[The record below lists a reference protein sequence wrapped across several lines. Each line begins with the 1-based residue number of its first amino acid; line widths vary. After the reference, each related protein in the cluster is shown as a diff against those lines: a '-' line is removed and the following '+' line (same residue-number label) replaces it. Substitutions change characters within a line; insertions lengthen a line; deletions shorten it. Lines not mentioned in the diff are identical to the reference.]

1 MDRPH
6 TLTLRT
12 KSLLIT
18 GGVALLCCTAQI
30 PGPVHATSVKSDQ
43 QQVASAKNTAQK
55 ADTALQQ
62 AQQLLQST
70 EQQLKQLST
79 KITSLN
85 STITQD
91 TVKVDAIN
99 MKLQMQESL
108 LVNLTRAAY
117 ESGSDSSLIYL
128 LSSSSFSQ
136 AMDREVNIENTMQ
149 FNESIVNSINH
160 ERKQA
165 QDALNEAL
173 AAQSELQMKIEQ
185 ANTARLVLSAEE
197 EQFVRADKAAWNNV
211 AAAQANLAVAQYEQ
225 AASAARQAAAAVP
238 TPLPT
243 PSSPVQH
250 APTSTPTPTPTPA
263 PTPTPSPSPTPPP
276 APAVKIS
283 YTPTGSVLYMPIS
296 TSVDPFTSL
305 TNLTLPSGE
314 NAATLNAFLQGT
326 ALAGLGQYFIEAEQQ
341 YHVSARYL
349 LAHAIEE
356 SGWGTSALAVNKH
369 NLFGYDA
376 YDANPY
382 GDGMTFN
389 SDGDCI
395 LYVAQQISTNYLAP
409 TGSFYHGPTLL
420 GMNVDYA
427 TDPNWATNIANI
439 AESIPLPPP
448 GTASPSPS
456 PTPSPSAG

>member
-1 MDRPH
+1 MLGQTLRMDRSLH
-6 TLTLRT
+6 LRLRT
-12 KSLLIT
+12 RSLLIT
-18 GGVALLCCTAQI
+18 GGVAVLCCTA
-30 PGPVHATSVKSDQ
+30 PLFGAVHATSVQSDQ
-43 QQVASAKNTAQK
+43 QQVATAKNKAQK

-79 KITSLN
+79 EITSLN
-85 STITQD
+85 ATISQD
-91 TVKVDAIN
+91 TVRVDAIN
-99 MKLQMQESL
+99 MKLQMQEGL

-128 LSSSSFSQ
+128 LSSSNFNQ

-149 FNESIVNSINH
+149 FNESIVHSINA

-173 AAQSELQMKIEQ
+173 AAQSELQTKIEQ
-185 ANTARLVLSAEE
+185 ANTARLVLGAEE
-197 EQFVRADKAAWNNV
+197 EQFSRADRAAWNNV
-211 AAAQANLAVAQYEQ
+211 AAAQANLAVAQYDQ
-225 AASAARQAAAAVP
+225 AAAAARQAAAV
-238 TPLPT
+238 
-243 PSSPVQH
+243 
-250 APTSTPTPTPTPA
+250 PTPTPTPSAPNVHAPA
-263 PTPTPSPSPTPPP
+263 PTPASTPSPTPAP
-276 APAVKIS
+276 APAVKIT
-283 YTPTGSVLYMPIS
+283 YTPTGTILYMPVS
-296 TSVDPFTSL
+296 SSVDPFTTL

-314 NAATLNAFLQGT
+314 DAATLNSFLQGT

-369 NLFGYDA
+369 NLFGYEA

-382 GDGMTFN
+382 GDGMTFA
-389 SDGDCI
+389 SDEACI
-395 LYVAQQISTNYLAP
+395 LYVAQKISENYLTP
-409 TGSFYHGPTLL
+409 GGSFYHGPTLL

-427 TDPNWATNIANI
+427 TDPNWSTNIANI

-448 GTASPSPS
+448 GTATSTTSTASPSPS
-456 PTPSPSAG
+456 PSPS